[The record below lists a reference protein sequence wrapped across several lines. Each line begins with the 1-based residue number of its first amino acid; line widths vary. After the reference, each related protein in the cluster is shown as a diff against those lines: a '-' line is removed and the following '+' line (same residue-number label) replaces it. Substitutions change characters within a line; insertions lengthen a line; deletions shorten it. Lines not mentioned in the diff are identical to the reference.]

1 MMAGIAIVIVWAMS
15 RRAAPPQVPF
25 ARVTRET
32 VISTLSTNGK
42 VEPIEW
48 ASARSERAGLVKK
61 VLIELGQ
68 FVQQDTPLVE
78 LDTREA
84 SAQLASAEAQIG
96 QAKAQIQALN
106 QGGSTVERAQI
117 DGDLERD
124 RLDLQ
129 LARQQAASLERLVEK
144 QAATKIELDNMRQR
158 IEQLQLQIQA
168 LEQRRAA
175 LVAPTDK
182 EIAKARLEQAQA
194 SANLAQ
200 STLALSIIRA
210 PISGT
215 VYQFDL
221 RVGAFVNAGD
231 LIANVGKLEKV
242 RVIVYVDEPELGR
255 VREGM
260 PVAITWDAKPDRQ
273 WKGDVDKLP
282 TQVVPLGTRQVGEV
296 GCIIRNPDRD
306 LIPGTNIN
314 AEIQSSVVGN
324 ALAIPKVAIRREN
337 GQTGV
342 YVLAAGRL
350 EWRPVKLGVSSYIKT
365 EIVSG
370 LAEGDSV
377 ALPSEKP
384 IKFGLKVDPVYP

>member
-1 MMAGIAIVIVWAMS
+1 MAGIAIVIVWAMS

-48 ASARSERAGLVKK
+48 ASARSERAGLIKK
-61 VLIELGQ
+61 VLIERGQ
-68 FVQQDTPLVE
+68 FVQQDAPLVE

-106 QGGSTVERAQI
+106 QGGSTVDRAQI

-129 LARQQAASLERLVEK
+129 LARQQAASLERLVER
-144 QAATKIELDNMRQR
+144 QAATKLELDNMRQR

-182 EIAKARLEQAQA
+182 EIAKAKLEQAQA

-231 LIANVGKLEKV
+231 LIANVGKLERV

-342 YVLAAGRL
+342 YILAAGRL
-350 EWRPVKLGVSSYIKT
+350 EWRTVKLGVSSYIKT

-384 IKFGLKVDPVYP
+384 IKYGLKVDPVYP